1 MNPIHKIYG
10 YNDCFFIIPSIP
22 CTPSINQVFLHKYY
36 LEWRGIM
43 GVYSDI
49 YEFAAR
55 AGAFEGYVYQRNDLT
70 AHSLERWVD
79 HLVEGYKAV
88 NPEAKKEFQDL
99 CDGTIGR
106 AIQSLLPTIGENN
119 EVIKKLKGLTVG
131 RLPSSPDDFS
141 RKK

>member
-1 MNPIHKIYG
+1 
-10 YNDCFFIIPSIP
+10 
-22 CTPSINQVFLHKYY
+22 
-36 LEWRGIM
+36 M

-55 AGAFEGYVYQRNDLT
+55 AGAFEGYVYQRKGLT
-70 AHSLERWVD
+70 PDSLERWVD

-88 NPEAKKEFQDL
+88 IPRQRKSFRICAMEPSVAQYSPSFQ
-99 CDGTIGR
+99 
-106 AIQSLLPTIGENN
+106 TIGENN

>member
-1 MNPIHKIYG
+1 
-10 YNDCFFIIPSIP
+10 
-22 CTPSINQVFLHKYY
+22 
-36 LEWRGIM
+36 M

-79 HLVEGYKAV
+79 HLVEGY
-88 NPEAKKEFQDL
+88 EADPCPGKERVSRPVRRN
-99 CDGTIGR
+99 IGR
-106 AIQSLLPTIGENN
+106 AIQSLIPAIIGENN